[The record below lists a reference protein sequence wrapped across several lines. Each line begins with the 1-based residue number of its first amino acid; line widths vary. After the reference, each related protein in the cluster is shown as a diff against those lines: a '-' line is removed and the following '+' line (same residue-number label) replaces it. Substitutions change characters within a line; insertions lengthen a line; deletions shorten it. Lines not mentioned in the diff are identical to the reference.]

1 MCFTNITNLR
11 YQPNAIYVHPD
22 RARVIYRICRL
33 LETQTEELCRF
44 LLSTTP
50 PQHCP
55 LPILPGPENRQRVD
69 PEQTIEKT
77 GIYRDL
83 WERRVR
89 PLSEGDRRTKD
100 VEDTFNYLSRQDWR
114 EAKLRGFDEMGR
126 KETEFLRAQLRE
138 RHARRAELEVA
149 ELAGRP

>member
-1 MCFTNITNLR
+1 M
-11 YQPNAIYVHPD
+11 
-22 RARVIYRICRL
+22 
-33 LETQTEELCRF
+33 F
-44 LLSTTP
+44 LLATTP

-69 PEQTIEKT
+69 PEQAIEKT

-89 PLSEGDRRTKD
+89 PLSEGDRRIKD

-114 EAKLRGFDEMGR
+114 EAKLRGFHEMGK
-126 KETEFLRAQLRE
+126 KENEFLRAQLRE
-138 RHARRAELEVA
+138 RRARRAELEAV